1 MINLILL
8 FFYFYF
14 FRSLKK
20 KVSLID
26 KNDKIIK
33 INYFFVYNM
42 EFILKYKIL
51 FKIFKIYVQSLG
63 VG

>member
-14 FRSLKK
+14 FRSFKK
-20 KVSLID
+20 NASLID

-33 INYFFVYNM
+33 INYFFFYNK
-42 EFILKYKIL
+42 EFI
-51 FKIFKIYVQSLG
+51 
-63 VG
+63 